1 MDHEVTVTIS
11 VRKFSGYN
19 SEKVVHSEVQRLAE
33 VDRLETEL
41 NDAVNDA
48 HLEIDRQMTR
58 IRKAE
63 RAARVTEEV

>member
-11 VRKFSGYN
+11 VRKISGYN

-33 VDRLETEL
+33 GDRLETEL

-63 RAARVTEEV
+63 RAARATEEV